1 MATEVLII
9 GAGGHGKVV
18 LDLVR
23 AAGQYKVAGF
33 LDADPALAGTPVAN
47 VQVLG
52 QINLLPKLGQQKL
65 KYAIVAIGDNR
76 SRLSYIQ
83 TLRDHDFALVTA
95 VHPAAHVSPTAR
107 LGQGVVVCPQAVVG
121 TEAQVGDGAIINTAA
136 VVDHECVVAA
146 GVHLAPGAL
155 LAGRVK
161 VETSAFVGLGSRVIQ
176 CLTVGEWSTVGA
188 GATVIRD
195 VPPSTTV
202 IGTPAKPLVKR

>member
-1 MATEVLII
+1 VLII

-18 LDLVR
+18 LDVLR

-33 LDADPALAGTPVAN
+33 VDADPALAGTAVSG

-52 QINLLPKLGQQKL
+52 QINLLPKLRQQKL
-65 KYAIVAIGDNR
+65 KFAIVAIGDNR
-76 SRLSYIQ
+76 SRLSYMQ
-83 TLRDHDFALVTA
+83 TLRDHEFSLVSA
-95 VHPAAHVSPTAR
+95 VHPTAHVSPTAKV
-107 LGQGVVVCPQAVVG
+107 GQGVVVCPQAVVG
-121 TEAQVGDGAIINTAA
+121 TEAQIGDGVIVNTAA
-136 VVDHECVVAA
+136 VVDHECIVGA

-161 VETSAFVGLGSRVIQ
+161 VETGVFVGLGARVIQ

-195 VPPSTTV
+195 VPASATV
-202 IGTPAKPLVKR
+202 VGTPAHTLVKR